1 MKPLVRLRALCGLC
15 GSGLA
20 RVSATILV
28 VGVVGSAQQP
38 AQPPAATFRSTT
50 RLIVQTVSVKDKEGK
65 PIEGLTAKDFI
76 VTEDGEVQTVSFVE
90 FQRLPTITIA
100 SGQVT
105 VGDAPAETT
114 TAVLPPPAVR

>member
-1 MKPLVRLRALCGLC
+1 MKTRRALSRVRIAFSVLLL
-15 GSGLA
+15 LA
-20 RVSATILV
+20 LV
-28 VGVVGSAQQP
+28 DSTMVAQQP
-38 AQPPAATFRSTT
+38 GQAPAATFRSTT
-50 RLIVQTVSVKDKEGK
+50 RLIVQTVSVKDKEGQ

-90 FQRLPTITIA
+90 FQRLPTITIT

-114 TAVLPPPAVR
+114 TPVLPPPARLQRCA